1 MISHVSSPTPSVS
14 SGVRSPALQHP
25 ALRGLPAGRGPA
37 TAELRGRSLCQGT
50 EMTVNRDGG
59 QWADFK
65 KNLVGGWEHGFY
77 DFP

>member
-1 MISHVSSPTPSVS
+1 MISHVSSGFRADKPRFPTQKVLPTPSVS

-59 QWADFK
+59 QCD
-65 KNLVGGWEHGFY
+65 
-77 DFP
+77 DS